1 MCDKETSNSPLA
13 RAQIVALLR
22 NYFRTIIKNTT
33 NLAKTV
39 DTINHFDPDL
49 HQAAF
54 SLTDT
59 SLMRDYLKCLFSGN
73 TSLSS
78 NFLKQAKPKYLT
90 LLYEYNDT
98 KSIEEWIRSIDL
110 NSVDTGTTLKIID
123 EHQDFKMS
131 VKFLI
136 KLQDYDL
143 ALDKI
148 NQIISQLLRQ
158 DDPLLLNEFLDL
170 GVQVSQK
177 SEGTNQ
183 NWIKLISNLISQ
195 YSSLDNKGKV
205 ACDGC
210 LQTLFI
216 RLSELDISK
225 SDEREDSFFW
235 STIMKIFENQTLIL
249 SKIIDLKTVLEN
261 IFMAY
266 YIEETLKILIL
277 KLTNNSASSEILL
290 YVELTK
296 QGWPIKSHE
305 CDVCGKKVWGIGID
319 NTLFNDW
326 ESIKLTGISDTTKN
340 YLIIFKCGHC
350 FHSNCLENMGQQEK
364 HYKCL
369 TCLNDIVR

>member
-1 MCDKETSNSPLA
+1 MCIRD

-235 STIMKIFENQTLIL
+235 STIMKIFENQTLISVSYTHL
-249 SKIIDLKTVLEN
+249 DVYKRQTLHSTNRCLLPIFN
-261 IFMAY
+261 IKRLVFH
-266 YIEETLKILIL
+266 
-277 KLTNNSASSEILL
+277 
-290 YVELTK
+290 VV
-296 QGWPIKSHE
+296 GWSPNRTHS
-305 CDVCGKKVWGIGID
+305 
-319 NTLFNDW
+319 T
-326 ESIKLTGISDTTKN
+326 ISFQAIWSQS
-340 YLIIFKCGHC
+340 LP
-350 FHSNCLENMGQQEK
+350 CL
-364 HYKCL
+364 
-369 TCLNDIVR
+369 